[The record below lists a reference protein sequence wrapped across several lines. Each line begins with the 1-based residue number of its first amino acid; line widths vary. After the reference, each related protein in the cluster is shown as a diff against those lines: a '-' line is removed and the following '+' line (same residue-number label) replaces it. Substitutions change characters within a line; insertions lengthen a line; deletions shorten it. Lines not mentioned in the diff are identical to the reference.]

1 MHIIYIF
8 TLYKYIH
15 CFSRPKGSSSE
26 ASPALSRHSAHSEL
40 VIPGWAKKQG
50 SWQALTE
57 AEKKHVRLFGDFV
70 AFKCFFDQKNE
81 NVRLLDDSVLTE
93 LAKGSA
99 K

>member
-1 MHIIYIF
+1 MHIIYIY

-57 AEKKHVRLFGDFV
+57 AEKNMLDCLVILLLS
-70 AFKCFFDQKNE
+70 
-81 NVRLLDDSVLTE
+81 NVFSIKKMKTLDC
-93 LAKGSA
+93 
-99 K
+99 